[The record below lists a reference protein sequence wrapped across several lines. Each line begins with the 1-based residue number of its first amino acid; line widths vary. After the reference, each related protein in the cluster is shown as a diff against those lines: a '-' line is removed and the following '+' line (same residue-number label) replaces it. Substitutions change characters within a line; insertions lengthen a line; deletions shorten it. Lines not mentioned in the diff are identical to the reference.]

1 MLYLLGKPEDS
12 RTVWKKLAD
21 QFQKKTWS
29 NKLALRRRLN
39 NLRLNERES
48 VQRHVKAMTELFNEL
63 SVIGVLI
70 EEEEKVVTLLGSLS
84 DSFNMLVIALE
95 ANAEVPSM

>member
-1 MLYLLGKPEDS
+1 
-12 RTVWKKLAD
+12 
-21 QFQKKTWS
+21 
-29 NKLALRRRLN
+29 
-39 NLRLNERES
+39 
-48 VQRHVKAMTELFNEL
+48 MTELFNEL

-70 EEEEKVVTLLGSLS
+70 EEDEKVVTLLESLS